1 MRFIREFCFQG
12 FIMIVILGLIFVAWD
27 LSNPQVLSFS
37 KGNTLQAVSSAIA
50 PVGEILK
57 DIAKSD
63 LIDPRPDRGLFQ
75 KTLIPAIIYLL
86 ASGGSIYLLIEN
98 IRVFKI
104 ISASKPILRML
115 WGVWIIA
122 LMVMTAF
129 PIVLGMALMFE
140 NLYMGIAWVIALVIL
155 SWSFVFLF
163 KQSRP

>member
-1 MRFIREFCFQG
+1 MKFVKELFFQG
-12 FIMIVILGLIFVAWD
+12 LIVVVILGLIFVARD
-27 LSNPQVLSFS
+27 LSSPISVAF
-37 KGNTLQAVSSAIA
+37 GNGSTLEAARKTIA

-57 DIAKSD
+57 DIAKSS
-63 LIDPRPDRGLFQ
+63 LIYPDPDRNLFK
-75 KTLIPAIIYLL
+75 KTLIPAVIYLL

-140 NLYMGIAWVIALVIL
+140 NLYMGIGWLTALAIL
-155 SWSFVFLF
+155 SWAFVFLF
-163 KQSRP
+163 KQSRS